1 MAFVSLRDK
10 RSRAQQLVAYEP
22 VETPEFE
29 EVFDAAVGQVVDEE
43 MSISAYLNMEEF
55 DDRKRKVKQLAD
67 DGFDI
72 NKYTSITGVIDYD
85 RIARDTGQ
93 VKTDEELFQR
103 RNDLLSR
110 RRQYREEVFERGSG
124 MAQFFGMA
132 TGFMLDPINI
142 ATLPVAT
149 AGVSLKSLGTLGAA
163 MTVAKREAA
172 LATASELGIQAFVYQ
187 HKHDINSP
195 YSAGDAIANIA
206 MAATGAAVVGGIT
219 GGLSGYFGRVREAA
233 LENADIKPNSPEMM
247 AYDQLARMEED
258 IAAARVDMSF
268 YDVADDYA
276 KVMQGEITDFV
287 QAKNQTILK
296 LSNQIR
302 ELDKEKRLSQLVA
315 ELGGLN
321 EKAFAAEGFAKADV
335 AKVKGVFGKPFFRK
349 NGGMTLDDLAE
360 KLFEERMIPEFDGRL
375 AFDFIEPILREG
387 DAANRFVDPQ
397 IEGKFR
403 ALNREIDA
411 LESATDDELELV
423 YKDAVQRSIDT
434 DADILREYESRL
446 ETYNEPSRKTENYV
460 QPQPQKAAPA
470 SVTARERDILERNG
484 WAEDYDA
491 DIQAFK
497 NLETKQLVV
506 DGEVVDAEQIMKEL
520 DDEIE
525 GINSVLECALG

>member
-10 RSRAQQLVAYEP
+10 RARAQQLVAYEP

-55 DDRKRKVKQLAD
+55 DDRKRRVKQLAD
-67 DGFDI
+67 DGLDI

-103 RNDLLSR
+103 RNDLLAK
-110 RRQYREEVFERGSG
+110 RRQYREEVFERGNG

-149 AGVSLKSLGTLGAA
+149 AGVSIKSLGTLGAA

-172 LATASELGIQAFVYQ
+172 LAAASELGIQAFVYQ

-233 LENADIKPNSPEMM
+233 LENADIRPNSPE
-247 AYDQLARMEED
+247 ALAVEQLQRMED
-258 IAAARVDMSF
+258 TIRM
-268 YDVADDYA
+268 A
-276 KVMQGEITDFV
+276 KESGEIELPDF
-287 QAKNQTILK
+287 
-296 LSNQIR
+296 NQIR
-302 ELDKEKRLSQLVA
+302 QEFLEEVRTDLT
-315 ELGGLN
+315 
-321 EKAFAAEGFAKADV
+321 AKAGNKLDRGQRKQIATELADLQGRLGRV
-335 AKVKGVFGKPFFRK
+335 TEEVEPVTPRKGVPARQAKREAVEAGRR
-349 NGGMTLDDLAE
+349 LAD
-360 KLFEERMIPEFDGRL
+360 EERKTIQDRIDILNRQLDADKIASEAEADLTRISQDVIPETYQRRL
-375 AFDFIEPILREG
+375 
-387 DAANRFVDPQ
+387 
-397 IEGKFR
+397 
-403 ALNREIDA
+403 
-411 LESATDDELELV
+411 DELRL
-423 YKDAVQRSIDT
+423 QREVE
-434 DADILREYESRL
+434 ADVNFLREYESRL
-446 ETYNEPSRKTENYV
+446 ETYNEPSRKPENYV

-491 DIQAFK
+491 DIQAYM
-497 NLETKQLVV
+497 NLPEKRLVI
-506 DGEVVDAEQIMKEL
+506 DGEVVDAEQIMKDL
-520 DDEIE
+520 DDEIK

>member
-10 RSRAQQLVAYEP
+10 RARAQQLVAYEP

-55 DDRKRKVKQLAD
+55 DDRKRRVKQLAD
-67 DGFDI
+67 DGLDI

-103 RNDLLSR
+103 RNDLLAK
-110 RRQYREEVFERGSG
+110 RRQYREEVFERGNG

-149 AGVSLKSLGTLGAA
+149 AGVSIKSLGTLGAA

-172 LATASELGIQAFVYQ
+172 LAAASELGIQAFVYQ

-219 GGLSGYFGRVREAA
+219 GGLSGYFGKVREAA
-233 LENADIKPNSPEMM
+233 LENADIKPNSPE
-247 AYDQLARMEED
+247 ALAVEQLQRMED
-258 IAAARVDMSF
+258 TIRM
-268 YDVADDYA
+268 A
-276 KVMQGEITDFV
+276 KESGEIELPDF
-287 QAKNQTILK
+287 
-296 LSNQIR
+296 NQIR
-302 ELDKEKRLSQLVA
+302 QEFLEEVRTDLT
-315 ELGGLN
+315 
-321 EKAFAAEGFAKADV
+321 AKAGNKLDRGQRKQIATELADLQGRLNRV
-335 AKVKGVFGKPFFRK
+335 TEEVESVTPRKGVPARQAKREAVEAGRR
-349 NGGMTLDDLAE
+349 LAD
-360 KLFEERMIPEFDGRL
+360 EERKAIQDRIDILNRQLDADKIAGEAEADLTRITQDVIPETYQRRL
-375 AFDFIEPILREG
+375 
-387 DAANRFVDPQ
+387 
-397 IEGKFR
+397 
-403 ALNREIDA
+403 
-411 LESATDDELELV
+411 DELRL
-423 YKDAVQRSIDT
+423 QREVE
-434 DADILREYESRL
+434 ADVNFLREYESRL
-446 ETYNEPSRKTENYV
+446 ETYNEPSRKPENYV
-460 QPQPQKAAPA
+460 QPQPQKAAPS

-491 DIQAFK
+491 DIQAYM
-497 NLETKQLVV
+497 NLPEKRLVI
-506 DGEVVDAEQIMKEL
+506 DGEVVDAEQIMKDL
-520 DDEIE
+520 DDEIK

>member
-103 RNDLLSR
+103 RNDLLAR
-110 RRQYREEVFERGSG
+110 RRQYREEVFERGNG

-233 LENADIKPNSPEMM
+233 LDNADIKPNSPE
-247 AYDQLARMEED
+247 ALAVEQLQRMEGTIRMAKESGEID
-258 IAAARVDMSF
+258 IPDFAQIRQEFLEEVRADLTAKAGNKLDRGQRKQIAAELADLEGRLGRVTEEIEPVTPRKGVPAR
-268 YDVADDYA
+268 
-276 KVMQGEITDFV
+276 
-287 QAKNQTILK
+287 QAK
-296 LSNQIR
+296 R
-302 ELDKEKRLSQLVA
+302 EAVEAGQRI
-315 ELGGLN
+315 
-321 EKAFAAEGFAKADV
+321 AAEERKIIQDRIDILSRQLDADKIASEAEADLTRISQDVIPETYQRRLDELRLQREVEADV
-335 AKVKGVFGKPFFRK
+335 NF
-349 NGGMTLDDLAE
+349 
-360 KLFEERMIPEFDGRL
+360 
-375 AFDFIEPILREG
+375 
-387 DAANRFVDPQ
+387 
-397 IEGKFR
+397 
-403 ALNREIDA
+403 
-411 LESATDDELELV
+411 
-423 YKDAVQRSIDT
+423 
-434 DADILREYESRL
+434 LREYESRL
-446 ETYNEPSRKTENYV
+446 ETYNEPSRKAENYV

>member
-10 RSRAQQLVAYEP
+10 RARAQQLIAYEP
-22 VETPEFE
+22 VETPEFQ

-55 DDRKRKVKQLAD
+55 DDRKRRVKQLAE
-67 DGFDI
+67 DGLDI

-103 RNDLLSR
+103 RNDLLAR

-149 AGVSLKSLGTLGAA
+149 AGVSIKSLGTLGAA

-172 LATASELGIQAFVYQ
+172 LAAASELGIQAFVYQ

-195 YSAGDAIANIA
+195 YSAGDALANIA

-219 GGLSGYFGRVREAA
+219 GGLSGYFGKVREAA
-233 LENADIKPNSPEMM
+233 LENADIKPNSPE
-247 AYDQLARMEED
+247 ALAVEQLQRMED
-258 IAAARVDMSF
+258 TIRM
-268 YDVADDYA
+268 A
-276 KVMQGEITDFV
+276 KESGEIELPDF
-287 QAKNQTILK
+287 
-296 LSNQIR
+296 NQIR
-302 ELDKEKRLSQLVA
+302 QEFLEEVRTDLT
-315 ELGGLN
+315 
-321 EKAFAAEGFAKADV
+321 AKAGNKLDRGQRKQIATELADLQGRLNRV
-335 AKVKGVFGKPFFRK
+335 TEEVEPVTPRKGVPARQAKREAVEAGRR
-349 NGGMTLDDLAE
+349 LAD
-360 KLFEERMIPEFDGRL
+360 EERKAIQDRIDILNRQLNADKIASEAEADLTRISQDVIPETYQRRL
-375 AFDFIEPILREG
+375 
-387 DAANRFVDPQ
+387 
-397 IEGKFR
+397 
-403 ALNREIDA
+403 
-411 LESATDDELELV
+411 DELRL
-423 YKDAVQRSIDT
+423 QREVE
-434 DADILREYESRL
+434 ADVNFLREYESRL
-446 ETYNEPSRKTENYV
+446 ETYNEPSRKPENYV

-491 DIQAFK
+491 DIQAYM
-497 NLETKQLVV
+497 NLPEKRLVI
-506 DGEVVDAEQIMKEL
+506 DGEVVDAEQIMKDL
-520 DDEIE
+520 DDEIK

>member
-10 RSRAQQLVAYEP
+10 RSREQQRVAYEP
-22 VETPEFE
+22 VETPDFE

-55 DDRKRKVKQLAD
+55 DERKRKVKQLAD
-67 DGFDI
+67 DGLDV

-103 RNDLLSR
+103 RNDLLAQR
-110 RRQYREEVFERGSG
+110 RKYREEVFERGNG

-149 AGVSLKSLGTLGAA
+149 AGVSIKSLGLLGAA
-163 MTVAKREAA
+163 MTVAKREAG
-172 LATASELGIQAFVYQ
+172 LAAASELGIQAFVYQ

-219 GGLSGYFGRVREAA
+219 GGLSGYFGKVREAA
-233 LENADIKPNSPEMM
+233 LQNADIAPNSPE
-247 AYDQLARMEED
+247 ALALDQLGRMEDTIRMAKESGEID
-258 IAAARVDMSF
+258 LPDFATMRQEFLEEVRADLTAKAGNKLDRGQRKQIAAELSDLEGRLGRVTEEVEPVTPRKGVPAR
-268 YDVADDYA
+268 
-276 KVMQGEITDFV
+276 
-287 QAKNQTILK
+287 QAKREAVEAGKQLAAQERKAIQDRIDILNRQ
-296 LSNQIR
+296 LDADRIASEAEADLTRISQDVIPETYQRRLDELRLQR
-302 ELDKEKRLSQLVA
+302 EVE
-315 ELGGLN
+315 
-321 EKAFAAEGFAKADV
+321 ADV
-335 AKVKGVFGKPFFRK
+335 NF
-349 NGGMTLDDLAE
+349 
-360 KLFEERMIPEFDGRL
+360 
-375 AFDFIEPILREG
+375 
-387 DAANRFVDPQ
+387 
-397 IEGKFR
+397 
-403 ALNREIDA
+403 
-411 LESATDDELELV
+411 
-423 YKDAVQRSIDT
+423 
-434 DADILREYESRL
+434 LREYESRL
-446 ETYNEPSRKTENYV
+446 ETYNEPSRRPENYE
-460 QPQPQKAAPA
+460 QPRPQKAAPA

-491 DIQAFK
+491 DIQAYM
-497 NLETKQLVV
+497 NLPEKRLVI